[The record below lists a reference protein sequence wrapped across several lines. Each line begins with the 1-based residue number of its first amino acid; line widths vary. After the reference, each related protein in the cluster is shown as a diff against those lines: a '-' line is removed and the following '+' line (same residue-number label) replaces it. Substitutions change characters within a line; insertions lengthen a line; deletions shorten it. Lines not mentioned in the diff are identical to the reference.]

1 MEELRII
8 FMGTPD
14 FAVPSLEALLKE
26 GFNVVAVITAPDR
39 PSGRGLKTKPSPVKS
54 YAASHGIPVLQPTN
68 LKDPDFIEE
77 LKSFRANLQIVVAFR
92 MLPEIVWAM
101 PHHGTFNLHASLLPS
116 YRGAAPINH
125 AIMNGE
131 TETGVTTFFLRKEID
146 TGNIIFREKTPIGHE
161 ETFGELHDRLKHLG
175 ADLVVRTARAINE
188 GIVREIP
195 QHELLEEGD
204 EIKKAPKIFR
214 DDCRIDWRSGINN
227 IYNKI
232 RGLSP
237 YPAAYTKIINPESKE
252 FEMKIYRADKK
263 EIPGSPGPP
272 QIHTDGKTNLSVLVE
287 GGEIILREIQL
298 AGKKRMETE
307 EFLRGFQVTNK
318 WKIS

>member
-77 LKSFRANLQIVVAFR
+77 LKSFRVKLQIVVAFR
-92 MLPEIVWAM
+92 MLPEVVWAM
-101 PHHGTFNLHASLLPS
+101 PFCGTFNLHASLLPQ

-125 AIMNGE
+125 AIINGE

-146 TGNIIFREKTPIGHE
+146 TGNIIFREKTPIGPE
-161 ETFGELHDRLKHLG
+161 ETFGELHDRLKYLG
-175 ADLVVRTARAINE
+175 ADLVVRTARAIKE
-188 GIVREIP
+188 GIVRETP
-195 QHELLEEGD
+195 QYKLLEEGD
-204 EIKKAPKIFR
+204 KIKKAPKIFR
-214 DDCRIDWRSGINN
+214 EDCRIDWRSGIND

-237 YPAAYTKIINPESKE
+237 YPAAYTKIINPEGKE

-263 EIPGSPGPP
+263 KIPGSPGPP
-272 QIHTDGKTNLSVLVE
+272 QIRTDGKTNLSVSVE

>member
-14 FAVPSLEALLKE
+14 FAVPSLEALLNND
-26 GFNVVAVITAPDR
+26 FNVIAVITAPDR

-54 YAASHGIPVLQPTN
+54 YAVSHKIPILQPTN
-68 LKDPDFIEE
+68 LKDPGFIEE
-77 LKSFRANLQIVVAFR
+77 LRSFRANLQIVVAFR
-92 MLPEIVWAM
+92 MLPEIVWSM
-101 PHHGTFNLHASLLPS
+101 PHHGTFNLHASLLPQ

-146 TGNIIFREKTPIGHE
+146 TGNILFRERTPIGPE

-175 ADLVVRTARAINE
+175 ADLVVRTTRAIKE
-188 GIVREIP
+188 DRVSETP
-195 QHELLEEGD
+195 QQELLEEGD

-214 DDCRIDWRSGINN
+214 DDCRIDWGYRIND

-237 YPAAYTKIINPESKE
+237 YPAAYTKIIDPEGKE

-263 EIPGSPGPP
+263 EIPGSSAHVH
-272 QIHTDGKTNLSVLVE
+272 IRTDGKTYLSVSVS
-287 GGEIILREIQL
+287 GGEIILKEIQL

-307 EFLRGFQVTNK
+307 EFLRGLQVTNK
-318 WKIS
+318 WKVS